1 MRVIVS
7 YDVSTID
14 SAGRSRLRR
23 VAKVCKS
30 YGVRVQYSIFECS
43 VTDRELVTL
52 KSRLLAL
59 IEPGDDSLRFYF
71 VSEDDAHKTEH
82 YGVRQ
87 PIDPDGPLIV

>member
-7 YDVSTID
+7 YDVATTD

-23 VAKVCKS
+23 VAKACKS
-30 YGVRVQYSIFECS
+30 YGIRVQYSIFECS
-43 VTDRELVTL
+43 VTDRELVKL
-52 KSRLLAL
+52 KSSLLAL
-59 IEPGDDSLRFYF
+59 IKPDDDSLRFYF

-82 YGVRQ
+82 YGVRR